1 MKLYSGNRSAGMLP
15 ATVSVAF
22 VLMLHL
28 ARSELVPTTVPSGV
42 DQALATGEEHAYHWW
57 DVFSSNAADLLNNML
72 SDVGP
77 DKYSISDAAEK
88 AGQAKEGVEYLGI
101 RVKDSIQDVGHN
113 VQQDAAKA
121 KEQAQNN
128 VEYVGA
134 RVQDEAGRLGHVAK
148 QEAADAKQ
156 QAREGPAQAA
166 KRVKHVGQAAHDKA
180 YDEGSRA
187 AQGAESTGNNDRS
200 QDRWLRRV
208 YCRLADQVEALG
220 SVTRGASNQLRSKLK
235 AGLYKLNDLANA
247 DAKEGGDSTWPES
260 VVAGASQETIMEYVQ
275 GLNQMSQHAHAQL
288 KSKLEAQE
296 AVLKSIAGSYVLKQL
311 PLAGF
316 YGPLAALMLIYLVGN
331 IWSHRADICHR
342 MRQRA
347 EAAAGGAETTRTFQ
361 EENVSASEAVV
372 DASVH
377 LAVVPMVIVLLVI
390 MELNGSPSWLV
401 IASYTCLLAGM
412 LVTANPVLLASIWS
426 GDDMGSIE
434 QRLAV
439 GILIITA
446 MGCLVQTM
454 YG

>member
-28 ARSELVPTTVPSGV
+28 ARSELVPTTATGV

-57 DVFSSNAADLLNNML
+57 DVFSRNAAVLLNNML

-77 DKYSISDAAEK
+77 DKYIISDAAEK

-156 QAREGPAQAA
+156 QARKGPVQAA

-180 YDEGSRA
+180 YDEGSRL

-200 QDRWLRRV
+200 QGRWLRRV
-208 YCRLADQVEALG
+208 YCRLADQAEALG
-220 SVTRGASNQLRSKLK
+220 SATRGASNQLRSKLK
-235 AGLYKLNDLANA
+235 AGLCKLNDLANA

-260 VVAGASQETIMEYVQ
+260 VVAGASQETIMEYVR

-347 EAAAGGAETTRTFQ
+347 EAAAGGAETARAFQ
-361 EENVSASEAVV
+361 ENISASEAMV
-372 DASVH
+372 DASMH

-390 MELNGSPSWLV
+390 MELNGSPGWLV

-439 GILIITA
+439 GIPAIA
-446 MGCLVQTM
+446 AVGCLVQTM